1 MESVWHSIQAF
12 ASGFYAGAV
21 GVVEGAEPWQIL
33 VVAGALILMV
43 LFLSIGLKV
52 ANRSSETAAS
62 ALEESARQLKDAQ
75 DLAVKAEEKAS
86 QAVEKVTQAEEK
98 VLKAQAEK
106 QEALQSLESVKNL
119 QLAENGNQLA
129 LARARIEQ
137 LERLQSE
144 EAVFISSA
152 RMEASRIVRDAKD
165 YAFTVASRADAEY
178 AEMMRHAND
187 EAENLRALS
196 QQRLDQAHETLKKAL
211 NRATE
216 IIAEAHLEA
225 GSANRPWYEA
235 PPARLIDTEV
245 HAYGGADPVS
255 EEPAAPHEV
264 EITPDKADAS
274 QQEFSTRPV
283 SEHVAE
289 TAPDGANEALQ
300 EPFTG
305 A

>member
-1 MESVWHSIQAF
+1 MEGVWHSIQAF

-21 GVVEGAEPWQIL
+21 GVVEGVEPWQIL
-33 VVAGALILMV
+33 VLAGALVLMV
-43 LFLSIGLKV
+43 LFLAIGLKV

-75 DLAVKAEEKAS
+75 DVASKAEEKAS
-86 QAVEKVTQAEEK
+86 QAAEKVTQAEEK

-144 EAVFISSA
+144 EAMFISSA

-165 YAFTVASRADAEY
+165 YAFTVASRADVEY

-225 GSANRPWYEA
+225 GRANRPWYEA
-235 PPARLIDTEV
+235 PPARLIDTEA
-245 HAYGGADPVS
+245 HAYGGADPVP
-255 EEPAAPHEV
+255 EEPAAPHEAD
-264 EITPDKADAS
+264 IADAS
-274 QQEFSTRPV
+274 QQASSTSPV

-289 TAPDGANEALQ
+289 TAPDGANQALQ
-300 EPFTG
+300 EPFTD